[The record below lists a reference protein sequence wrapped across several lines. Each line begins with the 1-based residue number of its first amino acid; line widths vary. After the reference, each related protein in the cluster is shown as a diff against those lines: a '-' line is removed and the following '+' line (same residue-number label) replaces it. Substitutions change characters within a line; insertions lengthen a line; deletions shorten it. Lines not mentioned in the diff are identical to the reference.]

1 MIHRYLTHAYIK
13 SRRDQRVVEYLTAA
27 LTCASER
34 RLLKS
39 IGVDPNMRAVWLAGC
54 YLREILNPDAPPM
67 AA

>member
-1 MIHRYLTHAYIK
+1 MIPRYLTHAYRK
-13 SRRDQRVVEYLTAA
+13 SLKDRRVIAYLTTV

-39 IGVDPNMRAVWLAGC
+39 IGVDPGIRAVWLAGC